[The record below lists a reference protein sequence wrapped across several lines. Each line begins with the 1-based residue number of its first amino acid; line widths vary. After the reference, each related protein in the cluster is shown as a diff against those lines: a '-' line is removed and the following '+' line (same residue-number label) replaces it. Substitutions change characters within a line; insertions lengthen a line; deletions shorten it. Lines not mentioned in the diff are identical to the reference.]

1 MNKLHVFLLGK
12 RKPRVPGYRKKVLGK
27 CILSVLVIHF
37 FPLATFGDTLTLDE
51 SISEALENSPFIMVA
66 REKILEAEAEKGKA
80 LSNFFPKIYASS
92 SYTALDEEISWS
104 LPTGSVTIVDD
115 EMYDYNLAFV
125 QPLFTGGGITSLY
138 RMQTKNFEASKNHFE
153 KVRNDLIFE
162 VKKFYFKVLETEK
175 LGKVAEEAVNQVGAH
190 LEVVENFF
198 REGMVPEV
206 DVLKARVTLANAKQ
220 NLINANNG
228 AKLAKSYFNNLLNR
242 NMGMEVNLEDILSFE
257 EMNFDL
263 SSLIEEAFDNRPE
276 IEEMKDRLSMAE
288 EGIKIARSNFFPQV
302 VFEGSWDRSKGAE
315 FPVDEW
321 DESWTAVV
329 QVSMDIWDWGENRNE
344 SKKAKANLGQLK
356 SSFQLL
362 RNSIELEVRQAYLD
376 LLAAKEKIGV
386 QEEATKE
393 AEKNSQDTSLRFKEG
408 MATNTDVLDAQTL
421 LLQVRSDYYRAL
433 YDYNLSLA
441 ALERAVGK

>member
-1 MNKLHVFLLGK
+1 MNKLYAFLLGK
-12 RKPRVPGYRKKVLGK
+12 RKPQVAGYPKKVLGK

-37 FPLATFGDTLTLDE
+37 FPLAIFGDTLTLDE
-51 SISEALENSPFIMVA
+51 SISEALENSLSIMVA

-92 SYTALDEEISWS
+92 SYTAIDEEISWS
-104 LPTGSVTIVDD
+104 LPVGSVTVVDD
-115 EMYDYNLAFV
+115 KIYDYNLAFV

-138 RMQTKNFEASKNHFE
+138 RMQTKNFEASKKHFE

-162 VKKFYFKVLETEK
+162 VKKFYFKILETEK
-175 LGKVAEEAVNQVGAH
+175 LGKVAEEAVNQVRAH

-206 DVLKARVTLANAKQ
+206 DVLKARVVLANAKQ

-242 NMGMEVNLEDILSFE
+242 NMGMEVNLEDILSFQE
-257 EMNFDL
+257 INFHL

-276 IEEMKDRLSMAE
+276 IEEMKDRLNMAE
-288 EGIKIARSNFFPQV
+288 EAVKIARSSFFPQV
-302 VFEGSWDRSKGAE
+302 AFKGSWDRSKGSI

-321 DESWTAVV
+321 YESWSAVV
-329 QVSMDIWDWGENRNE
+329 QVNMDIWDWGENRNE
-344 SKKAKANLGQLK
+344 LKKAKANLGQFK
-356 SSFQLL
+356 SVLRLL
-362 RNSIELEVRQAYLD
+362 RNSVELEVRQAHLA
-376 LLAAKEKIGV
+376 LLAAKEKIRV

-393 AEKNSQDTSLRFKEG
+393 AEKNFHDTSLRFKEG